1 MSIHRTDHHDNGVY
15 RIQNVLPYCSP
26 HADDD
31 NLHRR
36 DGEDQAHRRDGL
48 GDCFLH
54 RYQYIQPDLRRP
66 SPKLVSKHSFA
77 WRLVI
82 DESTNICCS
91 RIAFT
96 FYSTKHGLPFDATE
110 QPYLQYSTNRYA

>member
-1 MSIHRTDHHDNGVY
+1 MPMNIHRPDHHDNGVY
-15 RIQNVLPYCSP
+15 RIQHVLSHRSP

-36 DGEDQAHRRDGL
+36 DGEDLAHHRDGL
-48 GDCFLH
+48 LH
-54 RYQYIQPDLRRP
+54 RYQYIQPDLRRS

-77 WRLVI
+77 WKLAT
-82 DESTNICCS
+82 DESTNICCT

-96 FYSTKHGLPFDATE
+96 FTIRGRGYRK
-110 QPYLQYSTNRYA
+110 R

>member
-1 MSIHRTDHHDNGVY
+1 MTGSMIIRSLTLVRSDHHDNGVY
-15 RIQNVLPYCSP
+15 RIQHVQSHRSH

-31 NLHRR
+31 NLHHRGDEGR
-36 DGEDQAHRRDGL
+36 AHRHDGL

-66 SPKLVSKHSFA
+66 SPKLVSKLSFA

-96 FYSTKHGLPFDATE
+96 FYSTKHGLLSAR
-110 QPYLQYSTNRYA
+110 NIRR

>member
-1 MSIHRTDHHDNGVY
+1 MSIHRPDHRDNGVY
-15 RIQNVLPYCSP
+15 RIQHVLSHRSP

-36 DGEDQAHRRDGL
+36 GDEGRAHRHDGL

-54 RYQYIQPDLRRP
+54 RYQYIQPDLNRP
-66 SPKLVSKHSFA
+66 SPKLVSKLSFA
-77 WRLVI
+77 WRIII

-96 FYSTKHGLPFDATE
+96 FYSTKHGLLSAR
-110 QPYLQYSTNRYA
+110 NIRR